1 MSLKKQQDGNEVL
14 KIHLF
19 RLREVLLLDSVA
31 DPPYLAISFPG
42 TIQFHNTAILQ
53 KYSRYRIVLGSF
65 D

>member
-14 KIHLF
+14 KMDLF
-19 RLREVLLLDSVA
+19 REVLLLDSVA